1 MREITAPNN
10 FSKTEGKL
18 VFLAGSIEMGKA
30 DNWQQ
35 VVTQSLKDETVT
47 LLNPRRLNWDDSWMQ
62 SRDDKHFRRQVEWEL
77 SALEAADI
85 IVFYF
90 DPNTLSPIS
99 LLELGLFSKKE
110 CIVCCPEG
118 YFRKRNID
126 IVCERYSI
134 WQVDTLDQLVSALKR
149 AI

>member
-35 VVTQSLKDETVT
+35 IVTQSLKDETVT

-62 SRDDKHFRRQVEWEL
+62 SRDDKHFRQQVE
-77 SALEAADI
+77 
-85 IVFYF
+85 
-90 DPNTLSPIS
+90 
-99 LLELGLFSKKE
+99 
-110 CIVCCPEG
+110 
-118 YFRKRNID
+118 
-126 IVCERYSI
+126 
-134 WQVDTLDQLVSALKR
+134 
-149 AI
+149 